1 MDEPSLVLLVED
13 DPSDERL
20 ALRALSRC
28 GVPCSVHVARDGVE
42 AIEYLESPETAVPK
56 LVLLDLKLP
65 KANGFEVLKKIRENA
80 RVSRIAVVC
89 FSSSAESADVCDC
102 FGLGANSF
110 VRKPIDYHE
119 YMECIARLTEY
130 WLLIN
135 KSC

>member
-1 MDEPSLVLLVED
+1 MDDIPLILLVED

-20 ALRALSRC
+20 ALRAIGRC
-28 GVPCSVHVARDGVE
+28 GIPCLVHVARDGVE
-42 AIEYLESPETAVPK
+42 AIEYLESPDLEVPK

-65 KANGFEVLKKIRENA
+65 KANGFEVLKRIRETA
-80 RVSRIAVVC
+80 RVSHITVVC
-89 FSSSAESADVCDC
+89 FSSSAESVDVCDC

-119 YMECIARLTEY
+119 YTECLTRLAEY
-130 WLLIN
+130 WLVIN